1 MFFGYNVGSTIH
13 RAVEDQINI
22 IYEPINPIVDNF
34 IANLWGGCENV
45 NIVTGP
51 SETAVRPDNMMVVKQ
66 VDAPPIYYD
75 CWLKSPDNQYEQIN
89 FMHLPEIMH
98 IVNPL
103 SMDRNAYHK
112 HRHMTF
118 VCYEENTYRYLVQ
131 ELGIQRCAMI
141 NPVINPSFLMNNT
154 SEKLKSV
161 DLTILQNNYDLDR
174 IQQIVNTIQTSIPSL
189 KIQIASSNATN
200 DYIIKILTESKM
212 VFSIDAISII
222 ESKYAIS
229 FQTLLLGG
237 DSRNISYPGLVYQ
250 TPTIEDMVKTIESIM
265 SDYSGQFNKL
275 TLEKNKLLLDSD
287 IKKTQES
294 IQDILNT
301 ILQKVSA

>member
-1 MFFGYNVGSTIH
+1 
-13 RAVEDQINI
+13 
-22 IYEPINPIVDNF
+22 
-34 IANLWGGCENV
+34 
-45 NIVTGP
+45 
-51 SETAVRPDNMMVVKQ
+51 
-66 VDAPPIYYD
+66 
-75 CWLKSPDNQYEQIN
+75 
-89 FMHLPEIMH
+89 
-98 IVNPL
+98 
-103 SMDRNAYHK
+103 
-112 HRHMTF
+112 MTF